1 MAYNLLVA
9 KITAI
14 IFDLGKVVFDLSFDL
29 VFESWAT
36 SSGKQFSDIKNKF
49 QFDELFDK
57 FETGEIS
64 PEKYRSLISR
74 RLNIQLTNEEF
85 DQGWCDLYLD
95 PYNEIEQLLLDLKH
109 KYRLVALT
117 NTNII
122 HNKVWRLKYAGIL
135 KHFEKIFSSHEM
147 ETRKPEEKAYG
158 IVLNYLQCKPSE
170 TIFIDDNADNI
181 MGANKLGIKTILV
194 TSQEQMRKELQKLKL
209 LN

>member
-1 MAYNLLVA
+1 MA

-14 IFDLGKVVFDLSFDL
+14 IFDLGKVVFNLSFDL
-29 VFESWAT
+29 VFKSWAT
-36 SSGKQFSDIKNKF
+36 SSGKQFSEIKNKF

-64 PEKYRSLISR
+64 PEKYRSLISQ
-74 RLNIQLTNEEF
+74 RLNLQLTDEEF
-85 DQGWCDLYLD
+85 DKGWCDLYLD
-95 PYNEIEQLLLDLKH
+95 PYNEIEQLLIDLKH

-135 KHFEKIFSSHEM
+135 KHFEKIFSSHEIGK
-147 ETRKPEEKAYG
+147 RKPDEKVYRM
-158 IVLNYLQCKPSE
+158 VLDFLQCSPEE
-170 TIFIDDNADNI
+170 TLFIDDNADNI
-181 MGANKLGIKTILV
+181 TGANILGIKTILV